1 MKKSIIIISILIF
14 VGIICFFIFNVD
26 TKTYTYEYNVYTSSG
41 EINKETLNYK
51 RSKKATNYV
60 RIETSMG
67 DIFVEL
73 YPDVAP
79 KTVSN
84 FKALVKS
91 GFYKD
96 MIFHRVI
103 KNFMIQTGDPT
114 GTGNGGNSRKIVG
127 EFSSNG
133 IENNLAH
140 ERGVISMARATDMN
154 SASSQ
159 FFIVHKNTDSTKALD
174 GNYAAFG
181 KTIAGLEVVDKIANV
196 KTDSKDRPTSEVKLI
211 KIEFVNIEK

>member
-1 MKKSIIIISILIF
+1 MKKSIIIITILIF
-14 VGIICFFIFNVD
+14 IGIICFFIFNKD
-26 TKTYTYEYNVYTSSG
+26 SKTYTYEYNVYTSNG
-41 EINKETLNYK
+41 EINKETLTYTK
-51 RSKKATNYV
+51 SKKITNYV

-73 YPDVAP
+73 YPDIAP

-140 ERGVISMARATDMN
+140 ERGVISMARANDKN

-159 FFIVHKNTDSTKALD
+159 FFIVHKTYPSLD

-181 KTIAGLEVVDKIANV
+181 KTIAGLEVVDKIATT
-196 KTDSKDRPTSEVKLI
+196 KTDNNDKPTTDINLI
-211 KIEFVNIEK
+211 NIEFVNIEK

>member
-1 MKKSIIIISILIF
+1 MKKSIIIITILIF
-14 VGIICFFIFNVD
+14 ILIICFLIFNKD
-26 TKTYTYEYNVYTSSG
+26 TKTYTYEYNVYTSDG
-41 EINKETLNYK
+41 KINKEELTYTK
-51 RSKKATNYV
+51 SKKITNYV

-73 YPDVAP
+73 YPDIAP

-127 EFSSNG
+127 EFKSNG
-133 IENNLAH
+133 IENNLSH
-140 ERGVISMARATDMN
+140 ERGIISMARANGDNN

-159 FFIVHKNTDSTKALD
+159 FFIVHKTYPSLD
-174 GNYAAFG
+174 GEYAAFG
-181 KTIAGLEVVDKIANV
+181 KVVAGLEVVDKIATV
-196 KTDSKDRPTSEVKLI
+196 KTDNNDRPTSEVKLI

>member
-1 MKKSIIIISILIF
+1 MKKSIIIITILILAL
-14 VGIICFFIFNVD
+14 IICFFIFNKD
-26 TKTYTYEYNVYTSSG
+26 TKKYTYEYNVYSSSG
-41 EINKETLNYK
+41 EINKETLTYTK
-51 RSKKATNYV
+51 SKKITNYV

-103 KNFMIQTGDPT
+103 KDFMIQTGDPT
-114 GTGNGGNSRKIVG
+114 GTGNGGNSRKITG

-133 IENNLAH
+133 IENNLSH
-140 ERGVISMARATDMN
+140 ERGVISMARANDMN

-159 FFIVHKNTDSTKALD
+159 FFIVHKTYPSLD

-181 KTIAGLEVVDKIANV
+181 KTIAGLEVVDKIATV

-211 KIEFVNIEK
+211 NIEFVNIEK

>member
-1 MKKSIIIISILIF
+1 MKKSIIIITILIF
-14 VGIICFFIFNVD
+14 IGITCFFIFNKD
-26 TKTYTYEYNVYTSSG
+26 SKTYTYEYNVYTSNG
-41 EINKETLNYK
+41 EINKEELTYTK
-51 RSKKATNYV
+51 SKKITNYV

-73 YPDVAP
+73 YPDIAP

-140 ERGVISMARATDMN
+140 ERGVISMARANDKN

-159 FFIVHKNTDSTKALD
+159 FFIVHKTYPSLD
-174 GNYAAFG
+174 GEYAAFG
-181 KTIAGLEVVDKIANV
+181 KTIAGLEVVDKIATT
-196 KTDSKDRPTSEVKLI
+196 KTDNNDKPTTDINLI
-211 KIEFVNIEK
+211 NIEFVNIEK

>member
-1 MKKSIIIISILIF
+1 MKKSIIIITILIF
-14 VGIICFFIFNVD
+14 IGIICFFIFNKD
-26 TKTYTYEYNVYTSSG
+26 SKTYTYEYNVYTSNG
-41 EINKETLNYK
+41 EINKETLTYTK
-51 RSKKATNYV
+51 SKKITNYV

-73 YPDVAP
+73 YPDIAP

-140 ERGVISMARATDMN
+140 ERGVISMARANDKN

-159 FFIVHKNTDSTKALD
+159 FFIVHKTYPSLD

-181 KTIAGLEVVDKIANV
+181 KTIAGLEVVDKIATT
-196 KTDSKDRPTSEVKLI
+196 KTDSNDKPTTDINLI
-211 KIEFVNIEK
+211 NIEFVNIEK

>member
-1 MKKSIIIISILIF
+1 MKKSIIIITILIF
-14 VGIICFFIFNVD
+14 ILIICFLIFNKD
-26 TKTYTYEYNVYTSSG
+26 TKTYTYEYNVYTSDG
-41 EINKETLNYK
+41 KINKEELTYTK
-51 RSKKATNYV
+51 SKKITNYV

-73 YPDVAP
+73 YPDIAP

-127 EFSSNG
+127 EFKSNG
-133 IENNLAH
+133 IENNLSH
-140 ERGVISMARATDMN
+140 ERGVISMARANGDNN

-159 FFIVHKNTDSTKALD
+159 FFIVHKTYPSLD
-174 GNYAAFG
+174 GEYAAFG
-181 KTIAGLEVVDKIANV
+181 KVVAGLEVVDKIATV
-196 KTDSKDRPTSEVKLI
+196 KTDNNDRPTSEVKLI

>member
-1 MKKSIIIISILIF
+1 MKKSIIIITILIL
-14 VGIICFFIFNVD
+14 VGIACFFIFGNKD
-26 TKTYTYEYNVYTSSG
+26 KNIYTYEYNVYTSDG
-41 EINKETLNYK
+41 KINKETLTYT
-51 RSKKATNYV
+51 RSKKITNYV

-73 YPDVAP
+73 YPDIAP

-127 EFSSNG
+127 EFKSNG
-133 IENNLAH
+133 IENNLSH
-140 ERGVISMARATDMN
+140 ERGVISMARANGDNN

-159 FFIVHKNTDSTKALD
+159 FFIVHKTYPSLD
-174 GNYAAFG
+174 GEYAAFG
-181 KTIAGLEVVDKIANV
+181 KVVAGLEVVDKIATT
-196 KTDSKDRPTSEVKLI
+196 KTNNNDRPTTNINLI
-211 KIEFVNIEK
+211 NIEFVNIEK

>member
-1 MKKSIIIISILIF
+1 MKKSIIIITILILAL
-14 VGIICFFIFNVD
+14 IICFFIFNKD
-26 TKTYTYEYNVYTSSG
+26 SKTYTYEYNVYTSSG
-41 EINKETLNYK
+41 EINKETLTYTK
-51 RSKKATNYV
+51 SKKITNYV

-127 EFSSNG
+127 EFKSNG
-133 IENNLAH
+133 IENNLSH
-140 ERGVISMARATDMN
+140 ERGVISMARANGDNN

-159 FFIVHKNTDSTKALD
+159 FFIVHKTYPSLD
-174 GNYAAFG
+174 GEYAAFG
-181 KTIAGLEVVDKIANV
+181 KVVAGLEVVDKIATV
-196 KTDSKDRPTSEVKLI
+196 KTDNNDRPTSEVKLI

>member
-1 MKKSIIIISILIF
+1 MKKSIIIITILIL
-14 VGIICFFIFNVD
+14 VGIACFFIFGNKD
-26 TKTYTYEYNVYTSSG
+26 TKTYTYEYNVYTSDG
-41 EINKETLNYK
+41 KINKEELIYTK
-51 RSKKATNYV
+51 SKKITNYV

-73 YPDVAP
+73 YPDIAP

-127 EFSSNG
+127 EFKSNG
-133 IENNLAH
+133 IENNLSH
-140 ERGVISMARATDMN
+140 ERGVISMARANGDNN

-159 FFIVHKNTDSTKALD
+159 FFIVHKTYPSLD
-174 GNYAAFG
+174 GEYAAFG
-181 KTIAGLEVVDKIANV
+181 KVVAGLEVVDKIATV
-196 KTDSKDRPTSEVKLI
+196 KTDNNDRPTSEVKLI